1 MHTERHAVRHTES
14 GGKKAR
20 QLESCASK
28 KKKTEKKLSSWQDR
42 QMES

>member
-1 MHTERHAVRHTES
+1 MHTESHAVRHTES

-28 KKKTEKKLSSWQDR
+28 KKKDR
-42 QMES
+42 EETKQLTR

>member
-20 QLESCASK
+20 QLESCAGK
-28 KKKTEKKLSSWQDR
+28 KKREETKQLTR
-42 QMES
+42 

>member
-20 QLESCASK
+20 QLESCAGK
-28 KKKTEKKLSSWQDR
+28 KKKEKKLSSWQDR